1 MALAAKKLEARDV
14 LEQKRKALASYTSQ
28 FDKAVSLVT
37 STIDSL
43 SALDANIQRTI
54 GEIDDYQKELDATK
68 DGLVAAQGKN
78 QRVIDNFKSL
88 LAVE

>member
-1 MALAAKKLEARDV
+1 MALSAKKLEAKDV

-43 SALDANIQRTI
+43 NALDANIQKTI

>member
-1 MALAAKKLEARDV
+1 MALFAKKLEAKDV
-14 LEQKRKALASYTSQ
+14 LEQKRKALASYASQ

-68 DGLVAAQGKN
+68 DGLVAA
-78 QRVIDNFKSL
+78 
-88 LAVE
+88 

>member
-1 MALAAKKLEARDV
+1 MALAAKKLEAKDV
-14 LEQKRKALASYTSQ
+14 LEQKCKALASYTSQ

-88 LAVE
+88 LAE

>member
-1 MALAAKKLEARDV
+1 MALAAKKLEAKDV

-54 GEIDDYQKELDATK
+54 GKIDDYQKELDATK

>member
-1 MALAAKKLEARDV
+1 MVLAAKKLEAKDV

>member
-1 MALAAKKLEARDV
+1 MALVAKKLEAKDV

>member
-1 MALAAKKLEARDV
+1 MALSAKKLEAKDV

>member
-1 MALAAKKLEARDV
+1 MALTAKKLEAKDV

>member
-1 MALAAKKLEARDV
+1 MALAAKKLEAKDV

>member
-1 MALAAKKLEARDV
+1 MALAAKKLEAKDV

-37 STIDSL
+37 STIDNL

-78 QRVIDNFKSL
+78 KRVIDNFKSL

>member
-1 MALAAKKLEARDV
+1 MALAAKKLEAKDV

-43 SALDANIQRTI
+43 NALDANIQKTI

-68 DGLVAAQGKN
+68 DGLVAAQSKN

>member
-1 MALAAKKLEARDV
+1 MALAAKKLEAKDV

-54 GEIDDYQKELDATK
+54 GEIDDYPKELDATK

>member
-1 MALAAKKLEARDV
+1 MALPAKKLEAKDV

-43 SALDANIQRTI
+43 NALDANIQKTI